1 MHTGQPGIHK
11 TEPIPIREIFPK
23 EAADFTPWL
32 ANPRHLDQLGAA
44 LHLELE
50 FEGQEVDCGGFTLDI
65 LAREKKSGCLVAIEN
80 QLEGSDTR
88 HLGQLLTYAAIKE
101 VGMLVWIATS
111 FWGKHRA
118 AIEWLNTRTSE
129 SIELYGVEVRGTRVG
144 ESDYSV
150 NFVPIL
156 FPEEWLNRNGIA
168 GHMVKESSRK
178 YRSFFQPLVT
188 DLWWDNF
195 TENGHALYRS
205 EQVFPS
211 GFSDISYVAGFS
223 GNEEVWVYLW
233 IATSN
238 KECNKNIYGKLHVA
252 RGEIEERLDAKL
264 HWIGQPKGRTQ
275 ASFGTSRKGSIV
287 QSDDVLQEIRKWMA
301 ELLPKFKNAVQS
313 YLSAAIQDS

>member
-1 MHTGQPGIHK
+1 MWRVYTRYPG
-11 TEPIPIREIFPK
+11 
-23 EAADFTPWL
+23 
-32 ANPRHLDQLGAA
+32 
-44 LHLELE
+44 
-50 FEGQEVDCGGFTLDI
+50 EG
-65 LAREKKSGCLVAIEN
+65 KKSGCLVAIEN

-156 FPEEWLNRNGIA
+156 FPEEWLNRNGIT
-168 GHMVKESSRK
+168 GHMVKEASRK

-211 GFSDISYVAGFS
+211 GFSDISYVVRIFRKRRGV
-223 GNEEVWVYLW
+223 GLPMDCDEQQ
-233 IATSN
+233 
-238 KECNKNIYGKLHVA
+238 ECNKNIYGKLHVA

-264 HWIGQPKGRTQ
+264 HWTGQPKGRTQ

-313 YLSAAIQDS
+313 HLAAAIQDS